1 MTKAELIELL
11 ADMDDDA
18 VVLLSTKHN
27 SMKIT
32 SIADSKPKK
41 CIWIDLDYDND
52 DEGEEMK

>member
-52 DEGEEMK
+52 DEGE